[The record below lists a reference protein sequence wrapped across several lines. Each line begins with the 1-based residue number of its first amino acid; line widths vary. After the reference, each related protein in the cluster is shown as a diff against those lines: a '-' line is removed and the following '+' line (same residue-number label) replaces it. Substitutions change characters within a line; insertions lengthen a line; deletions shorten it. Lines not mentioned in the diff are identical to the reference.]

1 MYQILCVN
9 GLQGISHFTHTTG
22 PDCASTPNLA
32 YSNLTNHG
40 LEWLSKSL
48 RLTRSTLAKLELS
61 PRYLTRMHDQT
72 TYSVTLCHHY
82 YHKNI
87 SLTLKDHNKDPQQ
100 SRGKSRLI
108 VEKQTP
114 SHSSSQ
120 IWNTYQGK
128 KDMPLWFLPK
138 IENRN
143 EQIIVHMRSQSRCPY
158 PAIIQ
163 NMASCSCSSLCMSL
177 KSKH

>member
-1 MYQILCVN
+1 MIKPRIQLLSGMLESLLSQKYF
-9 GLQGISHFTHTTG
+9 SH
-22 PDCASTPNLA
+22 SQ
-32 YSNLTNHG
+32 
-40 LEWLSKSL
+40 
-48 RLTRSTLAKLELS
+48 RS
-61 PRYLTRMHDQT
+61 
-72 TYSVTLCHHY
+72 
-82 YHKNI
+82 
-87 SLTLKDHNKDPQQ
+87 PQQ
-100 SRGKSRLI
+100 SRGKSRLV

-138 IENRN
+138 MENRN
-143 EQIIVHMRSQSRCPY
+143 EQIIVHVRSQSRCPY

-177 KSKH
+177 KSKHSMSASVVGDPNFHAHSHQCKRSWCLLSNMVPSLETCGPFGSPRKGTQVLLGLQDLPFTHLGTSRSLLP